1 MQRGFKSRC
10 EEMSN
15 SLRAELGLRE
25 VDPLLPAQLA
35 SYLDVFIWPVT
46 ELELDEDDMCQLL
59 EVDSDSWSAIT
70 VSAAGREAVIT
81 NPRHRSGRLS
91 SDVMHELSHLLLG
104 HDPTTLY
111 IIGEEGLAL
120 REFDQPKEQ
129 EADWL
134 AGALLLPRGALFAI
148 ANGGADY
155 DTVWHTYGVSRQ
167 MLEFRLRMTGVQR
180 QMDRRRKRG

>member
-15 SLRAELGLRE
+15 SLRAEFGLRE

-35 SYLDVFIWPVT
+35 SYLDVFIWQAT
-46 ELELDEDDMCQLL
+46 ELGLDEDDSRQLL

-81 NPRHRSGRLS
+81 NPRHRAGRLS

-148 ANGGADY
+148 ANGEAAY
-155 DTVWHTYGVSRQ
+155 DTVQHTYGVSRQ
-167 MLEFRLRMTGVQR
+167 MLEFRLRVTGVQR
-180 QMDRRRKRG
+180 QMDRRRKSG

>member
-25 VDPLLPAQLA
+25 VDPLLPDQLA
-35 SYLDVFIWPVT
+35 SYLDVFIWPATV
-46 ELELDEDDMCQLL
+46 LGLDEGDLHQLL

-70 VSAAGREAVIT
+70 VSAADREAVIT
-81 NPRHRSGRLS
+81 NPSHRAGRLS

-111 IIGEEGLAL
+111 VIGEEGLAL
-120 REFDQPKEQ
+120 REFDQSKEQ

-134 AGALLLPRGALFAI
+134 AGALLLPRGALLDI
-148 ANGGADY
+148 ANGGVDY
-155 DTVWHTYGVSRQ
+155 DTVRNTYGVSRQ
-167 MLEFRLRMTGVQR
+167 MLDFRLRVTGVQR
-180 QMDRRRKRG
+180 QMGRRRKSG